1 MPVIG
6 LILWQL
12 TGCLTMLT
20 TIAGKLIVLPIL
32 ILMVF
37 MAIKI
42 TVALLKR

>member
-37 MAIKI
+37 VVVRI
-42 TVALLKR
+42 VFALLKR